1 MFFLITIGIIAGFV
15 SGLIT
20 GMVIYSRINRK
31 MYGNVENN
39 LKISM
44 HDFIEAENKNLLNT
58 STVAFRNAL
67 EIERN
72 ERENT
77 GLKLNSLIEPYA
89 QNIHSAEPLNQQQ

>member
-1 MFFLITIGIIAGFV
+1 
-15 SGLIT
+15 
-20 GMVIYSRINRK
+20 

-77 GLKLNSLIEPYA
+77 GLKYQCMILFSNVMLSPT
-89 QNIHSAEPLNQQQ
+89 SKPLKM

>member
-1 MFFLITIGIIAGFV
+1 MFFLITIGILAGFV

-20 GMVIYSRINRK
+20 GMVIYSRINKK

-72 ERENT
+72 
-77 GLKLNSLIEPYA
+77 
-89 QNIHSAEPLNQQQ
+89 